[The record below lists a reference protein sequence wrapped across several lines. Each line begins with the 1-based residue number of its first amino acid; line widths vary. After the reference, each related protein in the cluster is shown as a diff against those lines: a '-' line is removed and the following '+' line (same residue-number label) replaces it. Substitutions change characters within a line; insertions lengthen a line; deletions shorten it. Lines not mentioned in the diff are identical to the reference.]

1 MPVIIADEAIFLI
14 PKITKDFLIQLT
26 ILAGKN
32 SVLLTS
38 VQEWL
43 LSCLLHIFFDS
54 YSVNTLNINVNVKHT
69 LFVATEHMQFTT
81 HYFDF
86 ESKKIV
92 RKQVQIKRTAKDKL
106 KMR

>member
-32 SVLLTS
+32 CVLLKS
-38 VQEWL
+38 VQELL
-43 LSCLLHIFFDS
+43 LSCLLHIFVDS
-54 YSVNTLNINVNVKHT
+54 YSVNTLNINVNVKRT

-81 HYFDF
+81 HFDF
-86 ESKKIV
+86 ESKKLYGNKCRSNEPPKIN
-92 RKQVQIKRTAKDKL
+92 
-106 KMR
+106 